1 VYTGSAS
8 GFRGTTQ
15 VQVTVSGGVITD
27 ITVLSTGDDAEFFNR
42 AKSTVIS
49 EIIAAQGVSV
59 DTVSGATFSSNGI
72 IGAVSDAL
80 SGASAASASQ
90 TTASAGETAAA
101 ASSAGTAEAEDT
113 EEDTE
118 TTAASTTLDSTG
130 LADLADGTYTGS
142 GTGFRGE
149 TVVSVTVKNGQITSV
164 TVTSYSD
171 DEKYFSRAE
180 TQVISEIIANQ
191 TASVD
196 AVSGATFS
204 SNGIMEAVADAL
216 GLEYTATTP
225 TGGNHGGPG
234 GRH

>member
-1 VYTGSAS
+1 MKVLKVLGIVLVAVVCLIGL
-8 GFRGTTQ
+8 GFLTMSKQ
-15 VQVTVSGGVITD
+15 Q
-27 ITVLSTGDDAEFFNR
+27 
-42 AKSTVIS
+42 
-49 EIIAAQGVSV
+49 
-59 DTVSGATFSSNGI
+59 
-72 IGAVSDAL
+72 SDAL
-80 SGASAASASQ
+80 AKLENVTVDMSRV
-90 TTASAGETAAA
+90 
-101 ASSAGTAEAEDT
+101 
-113 EEDTE
+113 
-118 TTAASTTLDSTG
+118 
-130 LADLADGTYTGS
+130 ADGTYTGS